1 MTTHSEPK
9 NIEVPADVRAAWET
23 HPDPILHDL
32 AHYAPALSLDVTI
45 LTPGATIIG
54 TTMSYNEF
62 CEANS
67 ASMTD
72 GLRSAKWERE
82 SDELT
87 DAEKEEF
94 EVGMPRTIFREQ
106 EAPQSE
112 EEILNEKPA
121 RFLHL
126 KNVIIIGN
134 GFTSSA
140 PLRAPHI
147 RLPFSKVTGW
157 FVGRRSDFN
166 EG

>member
-1 MTTHSEPK
+1 MTTQPDHQPMEISD
-9 NIEVPADVRAAWET
+9 DVRAAWET

-32 AHYAPALSLDVTI
+32 ADLAPALSLDVTI
-45 LTPGATIIG
+45 LTPGATISG

-62 CEANS
+62 CEAQHVT
-67 ASMTD
+67 MTE
-72 GLRSAKWERE
+72 GLRNIKWERE
-82 SDELT
+82 SEDRS

-94 EVGMPRTIFREQ
+94 EVGLPRSIFREK
-106 EAPQSE
+106 EVPQSE
-112 EEILNEKPA
+112 EEIRNEKPA

-140 PLRAPHI
+140 PLRVSHV
-147 RLPFSKVTGW
+147 RLPFTKITGW
-157 FVGRRSDFN
+157 FTGRVGDSN